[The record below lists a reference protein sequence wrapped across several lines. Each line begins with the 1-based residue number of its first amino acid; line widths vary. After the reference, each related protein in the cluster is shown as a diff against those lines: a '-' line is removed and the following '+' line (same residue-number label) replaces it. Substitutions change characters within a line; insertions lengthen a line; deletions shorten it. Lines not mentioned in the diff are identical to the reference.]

1 MGTSALKSTAITN
14 ADATPPVT
22 NNNGIDGGAVRSK
35 IGDVTALAG
44 DDTSSVYRFVRVKS
58 NAYIRS
64 VKFAS
69 AASGATGQVNI
80 GVHQTPANGGA
91 VVDADLFASALD
103 PGGAAIALTDVT
115 FESGQYTYAEAQT
128 PLWQVLGLTSDP
140 QREYD
145 ITASV
150 AETIADATAMYLEVE
165 YVI

>member
-1 MGTSALKSTAITN
+1 MGTSALKSPAITN
-14 ADATPPVT
+14 ADATPPVA
-22 NNNGIDGGAVRSK
+22 NNNGVDGGAIRSK
-35 IGDVTALAG
+35 IGYVTAAAA

-58 NAYIRS
+58 NAYIRA

-115 FESGQYTYAEAQT
+115 FESGQYTYAEAHT
-128 PLWQVLGLTSDP
+128 PLWQVLGLTADP

-150 AETIADATAMYLEVE
+150 AETIADATLMYLEVQ

>member
-1 MGTSALKSTAITN
+1 MGTSALKSPAITN
-14 ADATPPVT
+14 ADATPPTV
-22 NNNGIDGGAVRSK
+22 NNNGVDGGLIRSK
-35 IGDVTALAG
+35 IGYVTAAAA
-44 DDTSSVYRFVRVKS
+44 DDTNSVYRFARVKS
-58 NAYIRS
+58 SAYIRA

-115 FESGQYTYAEAQT
+115 FESGQYTYAEAHT
-128 PLWQVLGLTSDP
+128 PLWQVLGLTADP
-140 QREYD
+140 MREYD

-150 AETIADATAMYLEVE
+150 AETIADATLMYLEVQ

>member
-1 MGTSALKSTAITN
+1 MGTSALKSPAITN
-14 ADATPPVT
+14 DDATPRVI
-22 NNNGIDGGAVRSK
+22 NDAGVDGGAIRSK
-35 IGDVTALAG
+35 IGYVTAAAS
-44 DDTSSVYRFVRVKS
+44 DDTSSVYRFVRVPS
-58 NAYIRS
+58 NAYIRA

-91 VVDADLFASALD
+91 VVDADLFATALD

-115 FESGQYTYAEAQT
+115 FESGEYTYAEAHK
-128 PLWQVLGLTSDP
+128 PLWEVLGLSADP
-140 QREYD
+140 NRDYD

-150 AETIADATAMYLEVE
+150 AETIADATLMYLEVQ